1 MVYNHKSIFANT
13 VNNYFYPRNSLT
25 MKKIYKQEE
34 INIDVQTI
42 FNLINDVEN
51 YPSFLPWC
59 TQTEV
64 TKESENINIGK
75 IYISK
80 SFIKWNFST
89 KNLIDMNKSITLSLI
104 DGPFDELNGQWFFKS
119 IDENNTHVTL
129 EIDYKFKNSLI
140 EISIEPI
147 FSTIMNS
154 ILKSFI
160 DQAFKIKYND

>member
-1 MVYNHKSIFANT
+1 
-13 VNNYFYPRNSLT
+13 
-25 MKKIYKQEE
+25 MKKIYKEEE
-34 INIDVQTI
+34 INVDVETI
-42 FNLINDVEN
+42 FNLINEVEN
-51 YPSFLPWC
+51 YPDFLPWC
-59 TQTEV
+59 TKTEV

-75 IYISK
+75 IFISK

-89 KNLIDMNKSITLSLI
+89 KNTIDVNKSITLSLV
-104 DGPFDELNGQWFFKS
+104 DGPFDELNGQWSFKT
-119 IDENNTHVTL
+119 IDSNNTHVTL